1 MVIDVAYVGALGR
14 NQQRERNI
22 NQLRPGTIQANPGI
36 TTNALRPYQGF
47 GIIRLSENAG
57 KYSYNGLQVELNR
70 RFRGGFGLGVAYT
83 FSKLINN
90 GDQKR
95 DTQFDA
101 YNDKTYKGIGGD
113 NRTHVLAVNY
123 LYQLPFWRTQDTVIK
138 KILGGWQISG
148 VTFLTSGDWRWV
160 GTGDDIAGV
169 GDTTRQP
176 WDLVG
181 DFRGQQ
187 SYSLGPGKDDNYWF
201 NKAAFT
207 KPKPG
212 TFGNSGRNIIEGPHQ
227 VSWDISLRK
236 TFPIYRSS
244 RIELRMDV
252 FNFPNHP
259 NWDGPN
265 TSPNDPNFGRITTKN
280 GQRTMQLGL
289 RYSF

>member
-1 MVIDVAYVGALGR
+1 M
-14 NQQRERNI
+14 
-22 NQLRPGTIQANPGI
+22 
-36 TTNALRPYQGF
+36 
-47 GIIRLSENAG
+47 
-57 KYSYNGLQVELNR
+57 ELNR
-70 RFRGGFGLGVAYT
+70 RFRGGLGFGVSYT
-83 FSKLINN
+83 FSKLINT
-90 GDQKR
+90 GDGKR

-101 YNDKTYKGIGGD
+101 YNDKTYKAIGGD

-148 VTFLTSGDWRWV
+148 VTFLSSGEWGWV

-169 GDTTRQP
+169 GDTIKQP

-181 DFRGQQ
+181 DFRLPSGQQ
-187 SYSLGPGKDDNYWF
+187 SYSLGAAKDSNYWF
-201 NKAAFT
+201 NPAAFA
-207 KPKPG
+207 KPKAG
-212 TFGNSGRNIIEGPHQ
+212 TFGTSGRNIIEGPHQ

-244 RIELRMDV
+244 RVELRMDV
-252 FNFPNHP
+252 FNFLNHP
-259 NWDGPN
+259 NWDNVERNP
-265 TSPNDPNFGRITTKN
+265 SSPNFGRITTKT